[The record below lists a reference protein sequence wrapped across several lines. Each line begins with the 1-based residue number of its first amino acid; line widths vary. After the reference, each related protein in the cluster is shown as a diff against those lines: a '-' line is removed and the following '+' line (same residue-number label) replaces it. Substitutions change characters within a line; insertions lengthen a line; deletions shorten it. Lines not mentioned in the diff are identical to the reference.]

1 MAIQYFDNFPS
12 ITYND
17 KEAKNILLRVGVREN
32 TIKPNYV
39 FMPLTLQEY
48 ERPDT
53 VANDLYDN
61 SVYDWAIRLV
71 NKQIDPY
78 FDWHLSGEQFEKFLS
93 KKYGSIKTAM
103 ESIVYYKHNTQ
114 VDIIINN
121 TTYSLLPVG
130 DQSDYTAVT
139 AYDYENELN
148 ESKKNVLV
156 VNPQV
161 IDNMARDLET
171 KLNE

>member
-17 KEAKNILLRVGVREN
+17 KEAKNILLRVGVRES

-39 FMPLTLQEY
+39 SMPLTVQEY

-78 FDWHLSGEQFEKFLS
+78 FDWYLSNEQLEKFLS
-93 KKYGSIKTAM
+93 KKYGSIKIAM
-103 ESIVYYKHNTQ
+103 QTIVYYKHNTQ
-114 VDIIINN
+114 AGIIINS
-121 TTYSLLPVG
+121 TTYDLLSTQ
-130 DQSDYTAVT
+130 DKTDYTAVT
-139 AYDYENELN
+139 AHDYENELN